1 MNFANSSFFGLGDSP
16 GNTPLYPMAALM
28 NGGHSGLL
36 HLIHG
41 LGCGAAVTGLL
52 NDGTAAPLLLGQ
64 LLFQLGRHD
73 ALCLL
78 LGRSAA
84 LLFAF
89 PFDFI
94 RLIPFFYFGYDT
106 SLLKKVVGRA
116 HGGRA
121 PDLWV
126 LLLYLRR
133 FGRVLAFAVRAFS
146 GASVQGRY
154 SGSGAPRTICFP
166 I

>member
-1 MNFANSSFFGLGDSP
+1 MGYLG
-16 GNTPLYPMAALM
+16 
-28 NGGHSGLL
+28 
-36 HLIHG
+36 
-41 LGCGAAVTGLL
+41 TGTATAPFLL
-52 NDGTAAPLLLGQ
+52 NQ
-64 LLFQLGRHD
+64 FLFQLGRHN
-73 ALCLL
+73 ALGLL
-78 LGRSAA
+78 LGRPAA
-84 LLFAF
+84 FLFAF
-89 PFDFI
+89 SFDFI

-133 FGRVLAFAVRAFS
+133 FGRVLAFAVRAFWGTS
-146 GASVQGRY
+146 IQGRY
-154 SGSGAPRTICFP
+154 FGSGAPRTISFP